1 MIKLVVG
8 LGNPGPEYELNRHN
22 IGWLTIDNFQ
32 DLHTASWKNKFKG
45 IYVDPTV
52 NGEKVYFLKP
62 QTYYNVAGES
72 VQALMHFFKITPD
85 ELLVV
90 HDDLD
95 LEFGQL
101 QVRKGG
107 GLAGNNGLKSI
118 TQSLGTQ
125 EFGRLRVGIGRPKHG
140 SVSSWVL
147 SNFPIEQ
154 NTELEIVLTKAA
166 EALDCCLKH
175 GLQKASNQFNR
186 KNFLKIDK

>member
-22 IGWLTIDNFQ
+22 VGWLAMDTSTHLQN
-32 DLHTASWKNKFKG
+32 ANWKSKFKG
-45 IYVDPTV
+45 IYTEASID
-52 NGEKVYFLKP
+52 GEKVYFLKP

-72 VQALMHFFKITPD
+72 VQALMHFFKISPK
-85 ELLVV
+85 EILVL

-101 QVRKGG
+101 QVRMGG

-118 TQSLGTQ
+118 TQCLGTQ
-125 EFGRLRVGIGRPKHG
+125 DFARVRIGIGRPVHG
-140 SVSSWVL
+140 SVSAWVL
-147 SNFPIEQ
+147 SNFPTDQ
-154 NTELEIVLTKAA
+154 NTELEIVLSKAN
-166 EALDCCLKH
+166 EALDCILKN

-186 KNFLKIDK
+186 KNFLKL